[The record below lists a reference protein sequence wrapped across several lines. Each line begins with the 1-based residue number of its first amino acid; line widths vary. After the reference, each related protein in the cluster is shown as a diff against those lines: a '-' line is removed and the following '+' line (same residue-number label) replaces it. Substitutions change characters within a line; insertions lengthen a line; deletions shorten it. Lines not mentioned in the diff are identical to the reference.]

1 MIHFN
6 SSKILIPVD
15 FSETANLAI
24 RHGAFIARLT
34 KADVYLLHVINTHF
48 ISQNMFLPLAKFTAN
63 DDIELKASQKLSEYA
78 QEIKKEY
85 NINRVDCIIKTG
97 NPSSEAVNV
106 AKEIEAS
113 LIVMGTHGYSPLEE
127 LVIGSVALKVLTKSA
142 CPTMV
147 MSSEATKN
155 GYYKILL
162 PIDTSAHT
170 RQKVNYTL
178 EMAKK
183 FSATVHG
190 VAILGSGEDDEKPAI
205 ELIMHQIDKLA
216 KSKDVVFHSDVIT
229 NVKNRA
235 TATVN
240 YSEKIGADLIVIM
253 TDQDA
258 EISGFF
264 LGPYA
269 QQVIHLSK
277 VPVIAIKPEEHP
289 SDFDFSLLL
298 GGTAGS
304 F

>member
-1 MIHFN
+1 MIQFH

-15 FSETANLAI
+15 FSETSQLAI
-24 RHGAFIARLT
+24 RHGAFTAQLT
-34 KADVYLLHVINTHF
+34 KGDVYLLHVVNAQYMA
-48 ISQNMFLPLAKFTAN
+48 QNLFVPMVTFSSNNNIENKAEEKLAQLAEEVKN
-63 DDIELKASQKLSEYA
+63 EYGIRT
-78 QEIKKEY
+78 E
-85 NINRVDCIIKTG
+85 CIIKTG
-97 NPSSEAVNV
+97 NPSAEIVAT

-127 LVIGSVALKVLTKSA
+127 LVIGSVALKVLTKSL
-142 CPTMV
+142 CPTMA
-147 MSSEATKN
+147 MSSEATHK
-155 GYYKILL
+155 GYNKILL

-178 EMAKK
+178 EMARR
-183 FSATVHG
+183 FSATVHA
-190 VAILGSGEDDEKPAI
+190 VAILGTGEEDEKPSI
-205 ELIMHQIDKLA
+205 ELILHQIHKLA
-216 KSKDVVFHSDVIT
+216 QEKGVAFHSDVLS

-240 YSEKIGADLIVIM
+240 YTEKVGADLMVIM

-277 VPVIAIKPEEHP
+277 IPVIAIKPEEHP
-289 SDFDFSLLL
+289 EDVNFTLLS
-298 GGTAGS
+298 GTSGI
-304 F
+304 

>member
-1 MIHFN
+1 MIHFH

-15 FSETANLAI
+15 FSETSQLAI
-24 RHGAFIARLT
+24 RHGAFTAQLT
-34 KADVYLLHVINTHF
+34 KGDVYLLHVVNAQYMA
-48 ISQNMFLPLAKFTAN
+48 QNLFVPLVNFAPGTN
-63 DDIELKASQKLSEYA
+63 IENKA
-78 QEIKKEY
+78 QEKLAQLAEEVKNEY
-85 NINRVDCIIKTG
+85 GVRTECIIRTG
-97 NPSSEAVNV
+97 NPSTEIVAT

-113 LIVMGTHGYSPLEE
+113 LIVIGTHGYSPLEE
-127 LVIGSVALKVLTKSA
+127 LVIGSVALKVLTKSL
-142 CPTMV
+142 CPTMA
-147 MSSEATKN
+147 MSSEADHK
-155 GYYKILL
+155 GYNKILL

-178 EMAKK
+178 EMARK
-183 FSATVHG
+183 FSAVVHAVAVLG
-190 VAILGSGEDDEKPAI
+190 VGEDDEKPSI
-205 ELIMHQIDKLA
+205 ELILHQIEKLA
-216 KSKDVVFHSDVIT
+216 KEKGVTFHSDVLN

-240 YSEKIGADLIVIM
+240 YTEKVGADLMVIM

-289 SDFDFSLLL
+289 EDVNFTLLS
-298 GGTAGS
+298 GTSGI
-304 F
+304 